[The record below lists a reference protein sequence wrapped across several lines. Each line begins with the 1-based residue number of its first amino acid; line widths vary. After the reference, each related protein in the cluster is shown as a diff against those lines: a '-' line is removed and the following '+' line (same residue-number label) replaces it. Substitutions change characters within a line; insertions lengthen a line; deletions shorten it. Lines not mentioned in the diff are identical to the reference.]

1 MLLNE
6 FIYFDEDQ
14 AEMYDKDRYDPDH
27 DTSIVK
33 TSDLRKDRCR
43 LTLKMLNNLRKAGD
57 AREREEKEELSLV
70 RTMYAPPPAEPGAG
84 AMPAI

>member
-14 AEMYDKDRYDPDH
+14 AAMYDKDRYDPNH
-27 DTSIVK
+27 DTSVV
-33 TSDLRKDRCR
+33 TSSDLRKDRCR

-57 AREREEKEELSLV
+57 AREREEKEELELV
-70 RTMYAPPPAEPGAG
+70 RTMYAPPAAPAA
-84 AMPAI
+84 PAL

>member
-14 AEMYDKDRYDPDH
+14 AAMFDKDRYDPNH
-27 DTSIVK
+27 DTSVV
-33 TSDLRKDRCR
+33 TSSDLRKDRCR

-57 AREREEKEELSLV
+57 ARAREEKEELELV
-70 RTMYAPPPAEPGAG
+70 RTMYAAPPAEGA
-84 AMPAI
+84 APAF